1 MKQRILAV
9 DDEPHMLQ
17 LLERIIKEKTAY
29 HVTATSNSLMVPTML
44 KEARYDLII
53 SDLKMPGLDGLDLLR
68 LIREDHRP
76 EELIIITA
84 FGSLETAVQAM
95 SQGAFDYITKPFR
108 KEHLLFTI
116 DRAMRWQKLKQ
127 ESQRMQEIFLMEPY
141 DKAAVEFFREYVR
154 NMAQR
159 SGGDVREA
167 AARSGLAE
175 EVIADA
181 LRAGPVDA
189 GEGQS

>member
-1 MKQRILAV
+1 MTQRILAV

-29 HVTATSNSLMVPTML
+29 HITATSNSLTVPGML
-44 KEARYDLII
+44 KDARYDLII

-68 LIREDHRP
+68 LLREDHRP

-84 FGSLETAVQAM
+84 FGSLETAVEAM
-95 SQGAFDYITKPFR
+95 SRGAFDYITKPFR
-108 KEHLLFTI
+108 KEQLLFTI
-116 DRAMRWQKLKQ
+116 DRAMRWQKLKA
-127 ESQRMQEIFLMEPY
+127 ESQRMQQIFLMEPY
-141 DKAAVEFFREYVR
+141 DKAAGEFFGEYVR
-154 NMAQR
+154 SLAQR

-175 EVIADA
+175 AVIAEA
-181 LRAGPVDA
+181 LRAVPEDA
-189 GEGQS
+189 E